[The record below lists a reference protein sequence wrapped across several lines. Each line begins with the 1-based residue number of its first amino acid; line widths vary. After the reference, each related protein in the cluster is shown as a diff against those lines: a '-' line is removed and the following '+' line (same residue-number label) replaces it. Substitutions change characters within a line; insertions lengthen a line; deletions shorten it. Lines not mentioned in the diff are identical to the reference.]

1 VLASVSSSFQSMYQ
15 MRTHKIHR
23 FKPKVEIFKEI
34 GPYVLKTASTI
45 EELKSALKLRYEVF
59 HHEMIGKKNPT
70 GIDVDEFDLYC
81 DHLIIINKK
90 TNRLVGTYRLN
101 SSLYS
106 KSFYSAREFDL
117 KNILSHSGNKLEL
130 GRACIQ
136 KEFRNGITISL
147 LWGGIAEYMIAT
159 DSQIVFG
166 CASIKTEN
174 PREAALIYRYLESE
188 GSISK
193 TFDSPPTEEFTLPQ
207 LKLWLRLIKSPVTE
221 VEQKEVK
228 DLLPSLFQTYRKIG
242 AVVAGEPAWD
252 EEFHCIDFL
261 TVMKREDLSRVLWRK
276 YRFND

>member
-1 VLASVSSSFQSMYQ
+1 